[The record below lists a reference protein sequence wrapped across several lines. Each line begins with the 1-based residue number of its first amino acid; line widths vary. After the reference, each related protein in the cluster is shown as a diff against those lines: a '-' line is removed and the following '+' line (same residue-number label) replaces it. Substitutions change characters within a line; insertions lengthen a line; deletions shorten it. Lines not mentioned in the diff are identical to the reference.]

1 MIRCSRL
8 FAVLLWML
16 LPVTAARAQDS
27 LAKGVQ
33 VKASV
38 EGGFARIIFDWP
50 DEVKGSAAV
59 VDGVLVITF
68 DRPFDFDLGPLAKT
82 LEPYSALIR
91 RDGDGR
97 GLRMALKGPIR
108 LKATDL
114 AYRHAFD
121 LLPPTFRGDPPA
133 VSLPEVAT
141 PKRQLLVRATERE
154 KSTRLQFDFP
164 GEVSHAFRVNGDKL
178 IVTFSKPAKVD
189 LTRFTENPPAWIR
202 GARSVLE
209 RNKLTLEF
217 DIDREADFRDVSEA
231 GEIALVLQE
240 PKSDASVVVEKSDAA
255 GAPRVLLAD
264 GDAQAPPPPKVV
276 ADEIAFDLPQRK
288 GASAAKEKLPE
299 KEQAV
304 TTRAGSRLDDNGA
317 LEARLASSD
326 AGSTEQAAS
335 GGSIS
340 VADPLPKALRLG
352 QTDLTAALA
361 PNVTET
367 PPVPGV
373 ARAQVFGSI
382 LRVELPY
389 AKLPAASVFRR
400 GFAVWVV
407 ADSPTLMDLK
417 AIGEVPNS
425 PVSVL
430 SETSEV
436 APGVTAFRLAA
447 PASLSVSLSA
457 AGDSW
462 VLAIG
467 NAVPE
472 LPERLQVVRQ
482 TAGDTT
488 RLRIPMPGLTQ
499 VLWLKDPDLQDRIA
513 VVMGHAPARG
523 LVEGRRFVDFAALPS
538 RHGVAIQ
545 AVADDLNVTIEG
557 NEAVISRPAGLN
569 VSSAQFVDALK
580 LPGSATTSQPSAAAA
595 DYLAFKR
602 EKDAKL
608 YKSLG
613 KLLLASAK
621 SADGLSAPRMELARH
636 YVANGFGAEALGV
649 LRTITHADKTADG
662 ETSFR
667 VLRALANIQMARYPE
682 ALDDLN
688 IESLAS
694 DPHLALW
701 KGLASA
707 GARDWR
713 AARNNLVAS
722 MKIMPEYP
730 PDWHARGRAALA
742 VAALELGDAA
752 AAQAALETV
761 PSSGLSPAVQ
771 ADVMLVQA
779 LTDMQLDRKDKA
791 LSQLDAL
798 ARSRYRP
805 VAARASLDGTLAKL
819 ALGKMEVAEA
829 IEALERLR
837 YRWRGDELEL
847 RTLRELSQLYVREN
861 KLREA
866 MGTMRLAVR
875 NFGESEQARESA
887 AQMSSMFESFFIG
900 EQEKRLS
907 PLDALSLF
915 YDYKELTPV
924 GVRGDEMIRRL
935 VERLVS
941 VDLLPQAAELLQHQV
956 DNRLEGVAK
965 SAVAVRLAVIQL
977 LDKEPSKALETIR
990 KTRQTRL
997 PDDLIFQRDIVEARA
1012 LADTKDYERALDV
1025 LEAHTGEEAEAL
1037 RADVLWDAQRWPE
1050 AGAKVEAILGA
1061 RYADERPLDEL
1072 ERLSLMRA
1080 CIAYS
1085 LAGDAASLERLRSR
1099 FEQKMRTS
1107 PDANAFAMLTSAPD
1121 VTSVDYKTLVK
1132 RIASVEMLEA
1142 FFNEFRAKSIGAS
1155 AMVTN

>member
-1 MIRCSRL
+1 
-8 FAVLLWML
+8 ML
-16 LPVTAARAQDS
+16 LSGMAVRAQE
-27 LAKGVQ
+27 APGKNVQ

-68 DRPFDFDLGPLAKT
+68 DRAFDVDIAPLAKI
-82 LEPYSALIR
+82 LEPYTALVR

-97 GLRMALKGPIR
+97 GLRMALKGPVR
-108 LKATDL
+108 VKSTDL
-114 AYRHAFD
+114 ANRHAFD

-133 VSLPEVAT
+133 VAAPEVAT
-141 PKRQLLVRATERE
+141 PKRELLVRATERE

-164 GEVSHAFRVNGDKL
+164 GEVSHAFRITGDKL

-202 GARSVLE
+202 GARSLLE

-217 DIDREADFRDVSEA
+217 DIDREADFRDVSEG
-231 GEIALVLQE
+231 GEIAVLLQE
-240 PKSDASVVVEKSDAA
+240 PKSDAEVVATKPDAG
-255 GAPRVLLAD
+255 GAPRIILAE
-264 GDAQAPPPPKVV
+264 GDAQTPPPPKVV
-276 ADEIAFDLPQRK
+276 ADEIAFELPPRK
-288 GASAAKEKLPE
+288 GAAAKKEKTPDPV
-299 KEQAV
+299 QAAAP
-304 TTRAGSRLDDNGA
+304 RAGARLDDNAA

-326 AGSTEQAAS
+326 TVPTSTAVADGSMPL
-335 GGSIS
+335 
-340 VADPLPKALRLG
+340 ADPLPKALRLG

-361 PNVTET
+361 PYLSDV
-367 PPVPGV
+367 PLVPGV
-373 ARAQVFGSI
+373 ARAQVFGSL

-400 GFAVWVV
+400 GMAIWVV
-407 ADSPTLMDLK
+407 ADSPTLMDLR
-417 AIGEVPNS
+417 AIAEIPNS
-425 PVSVL
+425 PISVL
-430 SETSEV
+430 SEASEV
-436 APGVTAFRLAA
+436 SPGVTAFRLAA

-472 LPERLQVVRQ
+472 LPERLQVIRQ
-482 TAGDTT
+482 TASDKT
-488 RLRIPMPGLTQ
+488 RLRIPMPGLQQ

-513 VVMGHAPARG
+513 VVIGHAPARG
-523 LVEGRRFVDFAALPS
+523 LIEGRRFVDFAALPS

-580 LPGSATTSQPSAAAA
+580 LPGSATTAQPSAAAA

-602 EKDAKL
+602 EPAEQL

-613 KLLLASAK
+613 KLLVASAN
-621 SADGLSAPRMELARH
+621 SPDGLSAPRMELARH

-649 LRTITHADKTADG
+649 LRTITHADKTADSQ
-662 ETSFR
+662 TSFR

-688 IESLAS
+688 IESFAS

-713 AARNNLVAS
+713 AARNNLVAA

-730 PDWHARGRAALA
+730 PDWYARGRTALA

-752 AAQAALETV
+752 AAQAALENI
-761 PSSGLSPAVQ
+761 PASGLSPEVQ
-771 ADVMLVQA
+771 GEVMLAQA
-779 LTDMQLDRKDKA
+779 LTDLELDRKDKA
-791 LSQLDAL
+791 LAQLDAL
-798 ARSRYRP
+798 SKSPYRP
-805 VAARASLDGTLAKL
+805 IAARASLDGTLAKL
-819 ALGKMEVAEA
+819 ALGKIENADA
-829 IEALERLR
+829 IDSLERLR

-847 RTLRELSQLYVREN
+847 RTLRELAQLYVREN

-875 NFGESEQARESA
+875 NFGESEVAREAA

-941 VDLLPQAAELLQHQV
+941 VDLLPQATELLQHQV

-977 LDKEPSKALETIR
+977 LDKQPSKALETIR

-997 PDDLIFQRDIVEARA
+997 PDDLILQRDIVESRA
-1012 LADTKDYERALDV
+1012 LADTKDYQRALDV

-1037 RADVLWDAQRWPE
+1037 RADVFWDAQRWPE
-1050 AGAKVEAILGA
+1050 AGAKMEAILGA
-1061 RYADERPLDEL
+1061 RYADEKPLDEL
-1072 ERLSLMRA
+1072 ERLNLMRA
-1080 CIAYS
+1080 CVAYS
-1085 LAGDAASLERLRSR
+1085 LAGDAVSLERLRSR
-1099 FEQKMRTS
+1099 FEQKMRAS

-1121 VTSVDYKTLVK
+1121 VTSVDYKTLVE

-1142 FFNEFRAKSIGAS
+1142 FFNEFRARSVGAS